1 MLTKRHRTVDEH
13 ISGSSWKGGSHTIEF
28 PSKDNLTPES
38 TCVRETKGHVQH
50 VVLVILWLWQKV
62 IMLRRK
68 NNVAR
73 RAGNGAFTSTCQM
86 CKSVRQNGQN
96 DENGNG
102 TF

>member
-1 MLTKRHRTVDEH
+1 MLTKRHRTVNEH
-13 ISGSSWKGGSHTIEF
+13 ISGGGWKGGSHTIEF
-28 PSKDNLTPES
+28 PSKPNLTPES
-38 TCVRETKGHVQH
+38 TCVREPKGHVQH

-73 RAGNGAFTSTCQM
+73 RAGNGAFTSTCHM
-86 CKSVRQNGQN
+86 YKLVRQNDQN
-96 DENGNG
+96 DENG